1 MAASATSLLG
11 RLNGGN
17 FGGNFSTALN
27 GTPWIKLLGRC
38 FVPIAAPEI
47 QVKKSPPDSWWA
59 FFHTL
64 QGWPPVRPTYS
75 MLMSAIRSTFFPT
88 GACAFSSP
96 SHLQWRPRTRRQSW
110 RVFASPSRQCISRQ
124 IDRYRTFYVRR
135 PARDP
140 IQSVN
145 AETECNIRVG
155 HGNLYESLSSENCG
169 GYAQHLCHRQTG
181 IEPPAT
187 I

>member
-1 MAASATSLLG
+1 MGAYLG
-11 RLNGGN
+11 AYFQHKMRYQLNCKGPVLVLD
-17 FGGNFSTALN
+17 SH
-27 GTPWIKLLGRC
+27 RRSRHSR
-38 FVPIAAPEI
+38 
-47 QVKKSPPDSWWA
+47 QKSPPDSWWA
-59 FFHTL
+59 FFRAL
-64 QGWPPVRPTYS
+64 QGWPPVRPTHS

-88 GACAFSSP
+88 GACAFYSP

-110 RVFASPSRQCISRQ
+110 RVFASPSRQCITRQ

-169 GYAQHLCHRQTG
+169 GYAQHLCHRQT
-181 IEPPAT
+181 
-187 I
+187 